1 MCSRLDTRLGSL
13 GGCLGNGVE
22 AVVSPTVLPIWA
34 EEGVGG
40 KAHVGERVE
49 LWGCAKSA
57 RRWLKACSS
66 DSGEADMMNDS
77 EDDSECVSR

>member
-13 GGCLGNGVE
+13 GNGVA
-22 AVVSPTVLPIWA
+22 AVVIPTVLPVWV

-40 KAHVGERVE
+40 KTHVGERVE

-57 RRWLKACSS
+57 RR
-66 DSGEADMMNDS
+66 
-77 EDDSECVSR
+77 